1 MIYRKYWDKTN
12 LKETSKKY
20 NETISSI
27 YKIVNDFKA
36 KDLNYSFF
44 KTAANTD
51 NFLSLEEQYFI
62 KNYAKPPQIPLTIQN
77 INEEVNKVFEVKWK
91 KRKIKS
97 FFKNLLNY
105 SYKKGSAMIIK
116 GTSSK
121 TSYNQA
127 IFSWK
132 SLNEIKRRKLM
143 INIDEWSF

>member
-62 KNYAKPPQIPLTIQN
+62 
-77 INEEVNKVFEVKWK
+77 
-91 KRKIKS
+91 
-97 FFKNLLNY
+97 
-105 SYKKGSAMIIK
+105 
-116 GTSSK
+116 
-121 TSYNQA
+121 
-127 IFSWK
+127 
-132 SLNEIKRRKLM
+132 
-143 INIDEWSF
+143 